1 MSAPTDTTGDAPRT
15 SGTPRSRAKGTAGN
29 ASTVRPSPALDLW
42 RRVSDSPL
50 SFLLPFLL
58 VYGLFLVWPLLSGL
72 WMSFT
77 DIALNG
83 AGGSLVGPANYA
95 EALGDPM
102 VWRTLG
108 NTVMFT
114 VITTVPLVVVALAM
128 AVLVHTGMPGQWL
141 WRLSFFLPF
150 LLPVATVAL
159 VWNFLYIEDFGLFN
173 QALRAF
179 GAEGLGWL
187 TDDGVA
193 LWSVALTTVWWTV
206 GFNFLLY
213 LAALQS
219 IPDHLY
225 EAAALDGAGAWAR
238 LRYVTVPQLRDITVV
253 VVLLQILA
261 SLKVFDQIYLMTG
274 GGPGDS
280 TRSLLLYI
288 YDVGFTG
295 YRFGYSAAVSYL
307 FLAIVLLVAVVQ
319 LWLTTRRKA

>member
-1 MSAPTDTTGDAPRT
+1 MSAHTDTATRPRT
-15 SGTPRSRAKGTAGN
+15 D
-29 ASTVRPSPALDLW
+29 ASAPEPAPGPL
-42 RRVSDSPL
+42 RRVWQRASDSSL
-50 SFLLPFLL
+50 TFLLPFLA
-58 VYGLFLVWPLLSGL
+58 VYAAFLVWPLLSGL
-72 WMSFT
+72 WMSLT

-83 AGGSLVGPANYA
+83 AGGAFVGLENYA

-108 NTVMFT
+108 NTVFFT

-128 AVLVHTGMPGQWL
+128 AVLVHTGLPGQWV
-141 WRLSFFLPF
+141 WRLSFFMPF

-159 VWNFLYIEDFGLFN
+159 VWDFLFIEDFGLFN
-173 QALRAF
+173 EALRAL

-193 LWSVALTTVWWTV
+193 MWSVALTTVWWTV

-238 LRYVTVPQLRDITVV
+238 LRYVIVPQLRNITVV
-253 VVLLQILA
+253 VLLLQVLA
-261 SLKVFDQIYLMTG
+261 SLKVFDQIYLLTM

-307 FLAIVLLVAVVQ
+307 FLALVLVIAAVQ

>member
-1 MSAPTDTTGDAPRT
+1 MTTPTETTGRVPAPDTVPVPKAAPSSR
-15 SGTPRSRAKGTAGN
+15 PR
-29 ASTVRPSPALDLW
+29 LW
-42 RRVSDSPL
+42 RRVTDAPL
-50 SFLLPFLL
+50 SFLMPFLL
-58 VYGLFLVWPLLSGL
+58 VYALFLIWPLLSGL

-77 DIALNG
+77 DVSLNG
-83 AGGSLVGPANYA
+83 AGGAFVGAANYA

-108 NTVMFT
+108 NTFLFT
-114 VITTVPLVVVALAM
+114 VVTTVPLVAVALAM

-141 WRLSFFLPF
+141 WRLSFFMPF

-179 GAEGLGWL
+179 GMEGLGWL
-187 TDDGVA
+187 TDDDVA

-238 LRYVTVPQLRDITVV
+238 LRHITVPQLRNITVV

-261 SLKVFDQIYLMTG
+261 SLKIFDQIYLMTG

-280 TRSLLLYI
+280 SRSLLLYI
-288 YDVGFTG
+288 YDMGFTG

>member
-1 MSAPTDTTGDAPRT
+1 MSAPTETTDRPD
-15 SGTPRSRAKGTAGN
+15 RSRAESTAPERSPG
-29 ASTVRPSPALDLW
+29 PALRLW
-42 RRVSDSPL
+42 RRLPDSPIT
-50 SFLLPFLL
+50 FLLPFLA
-58 VYGLFLVWPLLSGL
+58 VYSLFLFWPLLSGL

-83 AGGSLVGPANYA
+83 AGGTFVGLDNYA
-95 EALGDPM
+95 EALGDPL
-102 VWRTLG
+102 VWRTFA
-108 NTVMFT
+108 NTVLFT
-114 VITTVPLVVVALAM
+114 LATTVPLVVLALVM

-141 WRLSFFLPF
+141 WRLSFFMPF

-159 VWNFLYIEDFGLFN
+159 VWQFLYVEDFGLFN

-187 TDDGVA
+187 TDDRIA

-238 LRYVTVPQLRDITVV
+238 LWYVTVPQLRGITVV
-253 VVLLQILA
+253 VVLLQVLA

-280 TRSLLLYI
+280 SRSLLLYI
-288 YDVGFTG
+288 YDMGFTG
-295 YRFGYSAAVSYL
+295 YRFGFGAAVSYL
-307 FLAIVLLVAVVQ
+307 FLAIVLVVAAVQ
-319 LWLTTRRKA
+319 LWISTRRKA

>member
-1 MSAPTDTTGDAPRT
+1 MSAPTDTTRTAPDASPD
-15 SGTPRSRAKGTAGN
+15 SGAPNTPQG
-29 ASTVRPSPALDLW
+29 PALHLW
-42 RRVSDSPL
+42 RRLWDSPL

-58 VYGLFLVWPLLSGL
+58 VYAAFLFWPLLSGL

-77 DIALNG
+77 DTALNG
-83 AGGSLVGPANYA
+83 SGGTFVGLDNYT
-95 EALGDPM
+95 EALGDAM

-108 NTVMFT
+108 NTVLFT
-114 VITTVPLVVVALAM
+114 VITTVPLVVVALTM

-141 WRLSFFLPF
+141 WRLSFFMPF

-159 VWNFLYIEDFGLFN
+159 VWQFLYVDDFGLFN
-173 QALRAF
+173 QVLQAF
-179 GAEGLGWL
+179 GADGVGWL

-193 LWSVALTTVWWTV
+193 LWSVALTTLWWTV

-238 LRYVTVPQLRDITVV
+238 LRYVTVPQLRGTTVV
-253 VVLLQILA
+253 VVLLQVLA
-261 SLKVFDQIYLMTG
+261 SLKVFDQIYLMTM

-280 TRSLLLYI
+280 SRSLLLYI

-307 FLAIVLLVAVVQ
+307 FLAIVLAIAVVQ
-319 LWLTTRRKA
+319 LWITTRRKA

>member
-1 MSAPTDTTGDAPRT
+1 MSAPTETTDRPRAERIAPQ
-15 SGTPRSRAKGTAGN
+15 SPPGAFL
-29 ASTVRPSPALDLW
+29 RPW
-42 RRVSDSPL
+42 RRLPDSPVT
-50 SFLLPFLL
+50 FLLPFLA
-58 VYGLFLVWPLLSGL
+58 VYALFLFWPLLSGL

-83 AGGSLVGPANYA
+83 AGGTFVGLDNYA
-95 EALGDPM
+95 EALGDPL
-102 VWRTLG
+102 VWRTFA
-108 NTVMFT
+108 NTVLFT
-114 VITTVPLVVVALAM
+114 LATTVPLVVLALVM

-141 WRLSFFLPF
+141 WRLSFFMPF

-159 VWNFLYIEDFGLFN
+159 VWQFLYVEDFGLFN
-173 QALRAF
+173 QALRAL

-187 TDDGVA
+187 SDDRIA

-238 LRYVTVPQLRDITVV
+238 LWYVTVPQLRGITVV
-253 VVLLQILA
+253 VVLLQVLA

-280 TRSLLLYI
+280 SRSLLLYI
-288 YDVGFTG
+288 YDMGFTG
-295 YRFGYSAAVSYL
+295 YRFGFGAAVSYL
-307 FLAIVLLVAVVQ
+307 FLAIVLVVAAVQ
-319 LWLTTRRKA
+319 LWISTRRKA

>member
-1 MSAPTDTTGDAPRT
+1 MSAPPETAQTTGRTPAGRPAPQ
-15 SGTPRSRAKGTAGN
+15 SPPG
-29 ASTVRPSPALDLW
+29 PALRLW
-42 RRVSDSPL
+42 RRLPDSPL
-50 SFLLPFLL
+50 VFLLPFLA
-58 VYGLFLVWPLLSGL
+58 VYALFLFWPLLSGL

-77 DIALNG
+77 DTALNG
-83 AGGSLVGPANYA
+83 AGGTFVGLDNYA
-95 EALGDPM
+95 EALGDPL
-102 VWRTLG
+102 VWRTFG
-108 NTVMFT
+108 NTVLFT
-114 VITTVPLVVVALAM
+114 LGTTVPLVVVALVM

-141 WRLSFFLPF
+141 WRLSFFMPF

-159 VWNFLYIEDFGLFN
+159 VWQFLYVEDFGLFN

-179 GAEGLGWL
+179 GAQGLGWL
-187 TDDGVA
+187 TDDSLA

-238 LRYVTVPQLRDITVV
+238 LWYVTVPQLRGITVV
-253 VVLLQILA
+253 VVLLQVLA

-280 TRSLLLYI
+280 SRSLLLYI

-295 YRFGYSAAVSYL
+295 YRFGFGAAVSYL
-307 FLAIVLLVAVVQ
+307 FLAIVLIVAAVQ
-319 LWLTTRRKA
+319 LWISTRRKA

>member
-1 MSAPTDTTGDAPRT
+1 MSAPTETTRRVRTEGTADDAPQ
-15 SGTPRSRAKGTAGN
+15 A
-29 ASTVRPSPALDLW
+29 RPNPALRLW
-42 RRVSDSPL
+42 RRAWDSPL

-58 VYGLFLVWPLLSGL
+58 VYALFLIWPLLSGL

-77 DIALNG
+77 DISLNG
-83 AGGSLVGPANYA
+83 AGGSLVGLGNYT

-108 NTVMFT
+108 NTFLFT
-114 VITTVPLVVVALAM
+114 VVTTVPLVVVALAM

-173 QALRAF
+173 QALRAL
-179 GAEGLGWL
+179 GMEGLGWL

-238 LRYVTVPQLRDITVV
+238 LRHVTVPQLRNITVV

-280 TRSLLLYI
+280 SRSLLLYI
-288 YDVGFTG
+288 YDMGFTG

>member
-1 MSAPTDTTGDAPRT
+1 MSTPTDTPRGTPAPRART
-15 SGTPRSRAKGTAGN
+15 GVPSGGR
-29 ASTVRPSPALDLW
+29 SPAPSLW
-42 RRVSDSPL
+42 QRAGDSPL
-50 SFLLPFLL
+50 SFLLPFLV
-58 VYGLFLVWPLLSGL
+58 VYALFLFWPLLSGL
-72 WMSFT
+72 WMSLT
-77 DIALNG
+77 DISLNG
-83 AGGSLVGPANYA
+83 AGGDFVGLGNYA

-108 NTVMFT
+108 NTFLFT

-128 AVLVHTGMPGQWL
+128 AVLVHTGLPGQWL
-141 WRLSFFLPF
+141 WRLSFFMPF

-173 QALRAF
+173 QALQAF
-179 GAEGLGWL
+179 GMEGLGWL
-187 TDDGVA
+187 TDDSVA

-238 LRYVTVPQLRDITVV
+238 LWYVTIPQLRDITVV
-253 VVLLQILA
+253 VVLLQMLA
-261 SLKVFDQIYLMTG
+261 SLKVFDQIYLLTA

-307 FLAIVLLVAVVQ
+307 FLAIVLVLAAVQ

>member
-1 MSAPTDTTGDAPRT
+1 MSAPTDTTPATP
-15 SGTPRSRAKGTAGN
+15 GTRADSRAPQP
-29 ASTVRPSPALDLW
+29 RPGPALRLW
-42 RRVSDSPL
+42 RRVPDSPL

-58 VYGLFLVWPLLSGL
+58 VYALFLFWPLLSGL

-77 DIALNG
+77 DTALNG
-83 AGGSLVGPANYA
+83 AGGTFVGPDNYT
-95 EALGDPM
+95 EALGDPL
-102 VWRTLG
+102 VWKTLG
-108 NTVMFT
+108 NTVLFT
-114 VITTVPLVVVALAM
+114 VVTTVPLVVVALAM

-141 WRLSFFLPF
+141 WRLSFFMPF

-159 VWNFLYIEDFGLFN
+159 VWQFLYVDDFGLFN
-173 QALRAF
+173 QVLRAF
-179 GAEGLGWL
+179 GMEGLGWL
-187 TDDGVA
+187 NDDGVA

-238 LRYVTVPQLRDITVV
+238 LWYVTVPQLRGITVV
-253 VVLLQILA
+253 VVLLQVLA
-261 SLKVFDQIYLMTG
+261 SMKVFDQIYLMTG

-280 TRSLLLYI
+280 SRSLLLYI

-295 YRFGYSAAVSYL
+295 YRFGFGAAVSYL
-307 FLAIVLLVAVVQ
+307 FLAIVLVVAAVQ
-319 LWLTTRRKA
+319 LWITTRRKA

>member
-1 MSAPTDTTGDAPRT
+1 MSAPTDATAR
-15 SGTPRSRAKGTAGN
+15 PRSGAAPTTTPPGVGTRLRRR
-29 ASTVRPSPALDLW
+29 TV
-42 RRVSDSPL
+42 DSPL
-50 SFLLPFLL
+50 VFLLPFLL
-58 VYGLFLVWPLLSGL
+58 VYALFLGWPLLSGL

-83 AGGSLVGPANYA
+83 AGGAFVGADNYT

-108 NTVMFT
+108 NTFLFT
-114 VITTVPLVVVALAM
+114 LMTTVPLVVVALTM
-128 AVLVHTGMPGQWL
+128 AVLVHTGLPGQWM

-159 VWNFLYIEDFGLFN
+159 VWDFLYVEDFGLFN
-173 QALRAF
+173 SALGF
-179 GAEGLGWL
+179 LGMEGLGWL
-187 TDDGVA
+187 TDEGVA
-193 LWSVALTTVWWTV
+193 MWSVALTTLWWTV

-238 LRYVTVPQLRDITVV
+238 LWYVTLPQLRGTTV
-253 VVLLQILA
+253 VVLLLQVLA
-261 SLKVFDQIYLMTG
+261 SMKVFDQIYLLTA

-295 YRFGYSAAVSYL
+295 YRFGYGAAVSYL
-307 FLAIVLLVAVVQ
+307 FLAIVLVIAGLQ
-319 LWLTTRRKA
+319 LWISARRKG

>member
-1 MSAPTDTTGDAPRT
+1 MSAPATPQTRSGGRPEPTGRART
-15 SGTPRSRAKGTAGN
+15 GPVRSIWQRAG
-29 ASTVRPSPALDLW
+29 
-42 RRVSDSPL
+42 DSSL
-50 SFLLPFLL
+50 SFLAPFLV
-58 VYGLFLVWPLLSGL
+58 VYALFLVWPLLNGL

-77 DIALNG
+77 DVALND
-83 AGGSLVGPANYA
+83 AGGSFVGLANYA

-108 NTVMFT
+108 NTAFFT

-128 AVLVHTGMPGQWL
+128 AVLVHTGLPGQWL
-141 WRLSFFLPF
+141 WRLAFFMPF
-150 LLPVATVAL
+150 LLPVATVVL
-159 VWNFLYIEDFGLFN
+159 VWDFLFIDDFGLLN
-173 QALRAF
+173 QALGAF
-179 GAEGLGWL
+179 GMEGLGWL
-187 TDDGVA
+187 TDEGVA
-193 LWSVALTTVWWTV
+193 MWSVALTTVWWTV

-238 LRYVTVPQLRDITVV
+238 LRYVTIPQLRNITAV

-261 SLKVFDQIYLMTG
+261 SLKVFDQIYLLTM

-307 FLAIVLLVAVVQ
+307 FLAIVLVVAVVQ
-319 LWLTTRRKA
+319 LWITARRKA